1 MRKPLRQFCK
11 DEGISERKAYDERY
25 AGRLVFTKVGSR
37 VFIDDA
43 DAEHWRSL
51 APKIGRVGDVALQAA
66 ERAIETLGEAVKAG
80 DVDRASAVKRLR
92 AVAATFGLN
101 SEQEQEKARA

>member
-11 DEGISERKAYDERY
+11 DEGISERKAYNERY

-43 DAEHWRSL
+43 DAERWRSL

-66 ERAIETLGEAVKAG
+66 ERAIETLGRAVKAG
-80 DVDRASAVKRLR
+80 DIDKASAARRLQ
-92 AVAATFGLN
+92 AVAAAFGLN
-101 SEQEQEKARA
+101 REPAAT

>member
-37 VFIDDA
+37 VFIDDE
-43 DAEHWRSL
+43 DAERWRAL
-51 APKIGRVGDVALQAA
+51 APKVGRIGDVALQAA
-66 ERAIETLGEAVKAG
+66 ELAIETLGQAVQRG
-80 DVDRASAVKRLR
+80 DIDQASAVKRLR
-92 AVAATFGLN
+92 AAAIACGL
-101 SEQEQEKARA
+101 SSVTAA